1 MKFIIHEIKL
11 WFKGGN
17 NISKSYELLPNKV
30 NVVTGDATTG
40 KTSFWSIIDYCLM
53 ANKTNIANS
62 INEKVAWY
70 GIRFTINNNEISIA
84 RKATQKETASSEVY
98 FGYGMLP
105 SSPLANIEIAQ
116 VKSILD
122 KEFGITDEL
131 RFPYGKDL
139 GKVPFNLSYRHFLL
153 FNSLTENIIGT
164 SNTYFDT
171 PFYGKEE
178 YDKALTHIFDL
189 VIGVNDMVN
198 SKAKERIKQ
207 IDDEIKKIYSR
218 EKRKNQ
224 SEKAFA
230 KGIYALIEKLKEH
243 KLIEY
248 ASEINSL
255 DDAIQTIKELIS
267 DSKKTANNSTLFE
280 EIDRLKKRRLEIN
293 MQLSAFDRYKKEYE
307 SYKRNLEKSA
317 DSLKPIEYLNKNLSD
332 QLIESYETKT
342 FIDSLEC
349 SLKSIQKELS
359 KQQLKP
365 LRTTIDVES
374 LQKELSDIESR
385 INKLNSIQ
393 QVYRTE
399 GEKYIIIGE
408 VKNAYESLLKKEDLK
423 PIDGALLNQLNDE
436 KANLEH
442 NLKNIDEVKYRMK
455 NLLNKCIQ
463 RNYNRLESLPAY
475 KNSHTQFNDI
485 DMILQLVPEGQLFP
499 LENVGSKSNYMFM
512 HLCFYLGLHEHMI
525 NVGQVHVPQ
534 FLFIDQPS
542 IPYYTGS
549 SNEKTGN
556 DDKKKLLDAFSLIDS
571 FISYI
576 ITEKKTTFQIFMV
589 EHAPKEYWNE
599 NNLLNFHTVDEFING
614 DGLIPSDIYNE

>member
-11 WFKGGN
+11 WFKGGS

-70 GIRFTINNNEISIA
+70 GIRFTINENEISIA
-84 RKATQKETASSEVY
+84 RKATQKETVSSEVY
-98 FGYGMLP
+98 FGYGALP

-248 ASEINSL
+248 ASEINPL

-280 EIDRLKKRRLEIN
+280 EIDRLNKRRLEIN

>member
-1 MKFIIHEIKL
+1 MRFIIHEIKL
-11 WFKGGN
+11 WFKGDN

-70 GIRFTINNNEISIA
+70 GIRFTINENEISIA
-84 RKATQKETASSEVY
+84 RKATQKETVSSEVY

-105 SSPLANIEIAQ
+105 TSPQANTEIAQ
-116 VKSILD
+116 VKSKLD
-122 KEFGITDEL
+122 EEFGITDEL

-189 VIGVNDMVN
+189 VIGVNDMEN

-207 IDDEIKKIYSR
+207 IDNEIKKIHSR
-218 EKRKNQ
+218 ENRKNLA
-224 SEKAFA
+224 EKAFA

-248 ASEINSL
+248 SFEINSL
-255 DDAIQTIKELIS
+255 DDAILTIKEVIAN
-267 DSKKTANNSTLFE
+267 SKKTANNSTLFE
-280 EIDRLKKRRLEIN
+280 EIDRLNKRRLEIN
-293 MQLSAFDRYKKEYE
+293 MQLLAVDRYKKEYE

-342 FIDSLEC
+342 FIDTLEC
-349 SLKSIQKELS
+349 SLKSIQRELA
-359 KQQLKP
+359 KQRLEP
-365 LRTTIDVES
+365 LRTIIDVKS
-374 LQKELSDIESR
+374 LQKELSDVECR
-385 INKLNSIQ
+385 INKLKSIQ

-399 GEKYIIIGE
+399 GEKYIIVGE
-408 VKNAYESLLKKEDLK
+408 VKNAYESLHKKDDFK
-423 PIDGALLNQLNDE
+423 SIDGVLLNQLNDE
-436 KANLEH
+436 KANLER
-442 NLKNIDEVKYRMK
+442 NLTNIDEVKYLMK
-455 NLLNKCIQ
+455 TLLNKCIQ

-475 KNSHTQFNDI
+475 KNSQTQFNDT
-485 DMILQLVPEGQLFP
+485 DMILQLVPDGQLFP

-571 FISYI
+571 FISHVI
-576 ITEKKTTFQIFMV
+576 NEGDATFQIFMV
-589 EHAPKEYWNE
+589 EHAPKEYWHE

>member
-17 NISKSYELLPNKV
+17 NVSKSYELLPNKV

-70 GIRFTINNNEISIA
+70 GIRFTINENEISIA
-84 RKATQKETASSEVY
+84 RKATQKETVSSEVY
-98 FGYGMLP
+98 FGYGALP

-280 EIDRLKKRRLEIN
+280 EIDRLNKRRLEIN

>member
-70 GIRFTINNNEISIA
+70 GIRFTINENEISIA
-84 RKATQKETASSEVY
+84 RKATQKETVSSEVY
-98 FGYGMLP
+98 FGYGVLP
-105 SSPLANIEIAQ
+105 SFPLANIEIAQ

-374 LQKELSDIESR
+374 LQKELSDIESG

-393 QVYRTE
+393 QVNRTE

>member
-189 VIGVNDMVN
+189 VIGVNDMEN

-224 SEKAFA
+224 SEKVFT

-243 KLIEY
+243 ELIEY
-248 ASEINSL
+248 SSEINSL
-255 DDAIQTIKELIS
+255 DDAIRTIKELIANL
-267 DSKKTANNSTLFE
+267 KKTANNSTLFE
-280 EIDRLKKRRLEIN
+280 EIDRLNKRRLEIN
-293 MQLSAFDRYKKEYE
+293 MQLLAFDRYKKEYE

-349 SLKSIQKELS
+349 SLKSIQRELS
-359 KQQLKP
+359 KQKLKP
-365 LRTTIDVES
+365 LRTTIDIES

-393 QVYRTE
+393 QAYRTE

-408 VKNAYESLLKKEDLK
+408 VKNAYESLLKKEDFN
-423 PIDGALLNQLNDE
+423 PIDGVRLNQLNDE

-442 NLKNIDEVKYRMK
+442 DLKNIDEVKYIMK

-475 KNSHTQFNDI
+475 KNSQTQFNDT

-525 NVGQVHVPQ
+525 NVGQIHVPQ

-576 ITEKKTTFQIFMV
+576 ITEKKATFQIFMV
-589 EHAPKEYWNE
+589 EHAPKEYWHE

>member
-84 RKATQKETASSEVY
+84 RKATQKETVSSEVY

-122 KEFGITDEL
+122 KEFGITDES

-189 VIGVNDMVN
+189 VIGVNDMEN

-224 SEKAFA
+224 SEKAFT

-243 KLIEY
+243 ELIEY
-248 ASEINSL
+248 SSEINSL
-255 DDAIQTIKELIS
+255 DDAIRTIKELIAN
-267 DSKKTANNSTLFE
+267 SKKTANNSTLFE
-280 EIDRLKKRRLEIN
+280 EIDRLNKRRLEIN

-365 LRTTIDVES
+365 LKTTIDVES
-374 LQKELSDIESR
+374 LQKELSGIESR

-408 VKNAYESLLKKEDLK
+408 VKNAYESLLKKEDFN
-423 PIDGALLNQLNDE
+423 PIDGVLLNQLNDE

-442 NLKNIDEVKYRMK
+442 DLKNIDEVKYIMK

-475 KNSHTQFNDI
+475 KNSQTQFNDT